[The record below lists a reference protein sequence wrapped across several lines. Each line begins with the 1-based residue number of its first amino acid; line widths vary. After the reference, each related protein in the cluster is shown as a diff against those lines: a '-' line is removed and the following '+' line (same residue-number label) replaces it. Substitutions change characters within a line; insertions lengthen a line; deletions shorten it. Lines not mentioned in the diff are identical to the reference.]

1 MRPAEYPGSSRTD
14 RRPSIRDIVYLV
26 APGGHPNYGDEFIL
40 RAWLNHLARVRP
52 DAQVIV
58 DCHTPGQAAVL
69 LGGCHRHVTFVDTI
83 WRICFGTAHLE
94 PTEAVASAARVVGDP
109 GQMPKLVSGIEM
121 LAAAHTIHLIG
132 GGYINMVWPHH
143 LALLAAA
150 TAAAQ
155 CSGGRAVAT
164 GQGLMPVGVPER
176 EALLRELRG
185 EFAIFDVRDTPSA
198 HAVAGSD
205 GDESCTGDDA
215 WLGIRDPGVYDTE
228 SAAAQRPFGF
238 CLQSDL
244 MDDFAGGRGTDGLAE
259 AVSAFLDQWGIQGE
273 EVVVVEA
280 IPGADRLV
288 YDRIAHRVPGAIFV
302 PFTELWRRG
311 LPARSDQTWVS
322 TRFHVHLL
330 AAAAGASGLAPP
342 GRIDYYPVKHQSL
355 IDAGSHWHIVDSA
368 DLPSAPIHSGGFD
381 PDTVDGLHQGK
392 VALADRIYPPPSW
405 RRRGLTA
412 LRSVTAR

>member
-1 MRPAEYPGSSRTD
+1 M
-14 RRPSIRDIVYLV
+14 

-52 DAQVIV
+52 DAQVVV

-69 LGGCHRHVTFVDTI
+69 LAGCHRHVTFVDTI
-83 WRICFGTAHLE
+83 WRICFATAHLE
-94 PTEAVASAARVVGDP
+94 PAEAIATAARVVGDP

-121 LAAAHTIHLIG
+121 LAAAQTVHLIG

-155 CSGGRAVAT
+155 CSRGRAVAT

-176 EALLRELRG
+176 EALLRELQVQ
-185 EFAIFDVRDTPSA
+185 FALFDVRDTPSA
-198 HAVAGSD
+198 RAVAGAG
-205 GDESCTGDDA
+205 GDVSCTGDDA
-215 WLGIRDPGVYDTE
+215 WLGIRDRDVYDTE

-244 MDDFAGGRGTDGLAE
+244 MDDFADGRGTDGLTE
-259 AVSAFLDQWGIQGE
+259 AVAALVDTWGIGGD

-288 YDRIAHRVPGAIFV
+288 YDRIAHRLPGAIFV

-311 LPARSDQTWVS
+311 LPARPGQTWIS

-355 IDAGSHWHIVDSA
+355 IDAGSHWQILDSTNPPA
-368 DLPSAPIHSGGFD
+368 APTRSGGFD
-381 PDTVDGLHQGK
+381 PDTVNRLHQGK
-392 VALADRIYPPPSW
+392 AALADRIYPPPSW
-405 RRRGLTA
+405 RRRGLTT